1 GVSGRSC
8 GVPRLP
14 QGLGQVGRVLRTRS
28 RLSPEPKLRSPFDLH
43 MLSAPPA
50 CVLSQDQTLRRDRS
64 SGQKAG
70 FAVFWSRSTEEA
82 PSAGLLTRPASITE
96 RFLLCTVV
104 KPRARRTG
112 LGVTR
117 SLASHAVQFS
127 RCEQTR
133 ESPRKSCSS
142 SRRGPRRRRD

>member
-1 GVSGRSC
+1 M
-8 GVPRLP
+8 
-14 QGLGQVGRVLRTRS
+14 LRTRS
-28 RLSPEPKLRSPFDLH
+28 PLIPEPKLRSPFDLH
-43 MLSAPPA
+43 VLSAPPA
-50 CVLSQDQTLRRDRS
+50 FVLSQDQTLRRDRS

>member
-1 GVSGRSC
+1 
-8 GVPRLP
+8 
-14 QGLGQVGRVLRTRS
+14 
-28 RLSPEPKLRSPFDLH
+28 
-43 MLSAPPA
+43 
-50 CVLSQDQTLRRDRS
+50 
-64 SGQKAG
+64 
-70 FAVFWSRSTEEA
+70 
-82 PSAGLLTRPASITE
+82 
-96 RFLLCTVV
+96 LLCTVV

>member
-1 GVSGRSC
+1 
-8 GVPRLP
+8 
-14 QGLGQVGRVLRTRS
+14 
-28 RLSPEPKLRSPFDLH
+28 EPKPRSPFGVH
-43 MLSAPPA
+43 VLSAPPA
-50 CVLSQDQTLRRDRS
+50 SVLSQDQPLRRDRS

-70 FAVFWSRSTEEA
+70 FAVFWSPSTEEA